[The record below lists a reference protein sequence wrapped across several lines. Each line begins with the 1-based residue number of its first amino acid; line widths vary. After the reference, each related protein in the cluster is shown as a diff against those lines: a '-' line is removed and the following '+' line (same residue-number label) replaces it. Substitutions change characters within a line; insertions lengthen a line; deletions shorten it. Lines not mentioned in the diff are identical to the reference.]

1 MTNEINFNTSGMLNL
16 ENSVRISAT
25 SMFDAQSAYE
35 NTFEDMILDEAS
47 KIEEQSQKQ
56 QKIVFSSLGMPPG
69 FILDTSLLDEFENN
83 SSQNQSNNQ
92 KQNFNPYL
100 LAEEN

>member
-1 MTNEINFNTSGMLNL
+1 MTNEISFNTSGMLNL

-47 KIEEQSQKQ
+47 KIEEQ
-56 QKIVFSSLGMPPG
+56 
-69 FILDTSLLDEFENN
+69 
-83 SSQNQSNNQ
+83 
-92 KQNFNPYL
+92 
-100 LAEEN
+100 